1 MTQTR
6 IPSSALEHARE
17 IQLNTYFN
25 VRPSAETVISY
36 TRFTERKSNHNGS
49 GVTATVYVAKKHGED
64 DPTKKDKKDLYDVQ
78 MITGTAVNQRKI
90 IATDIPLEQVFDLFE
105 GLNRFPQANGEVGV
119 LKADEIVAYKESP
132 FDTKISI
139 TRESEL
145 SEDVSNAIHYTDH
158 TGFKAYQEKI
168 AVQSAEAPRAG
179 ANAGAAKPNT
189 P

>member
-1 MTQTR
+1 MRQTR

-36 TRFTERKSNHNGS
+36 TRFKERKSNHNGS
-49 GVTATVYVAKKHGED
+49 GVTATVYVAKKHVE
-64 DPTKKDKKDLYDVQ
+64 KKHDEEDLYDVQ

-90 IATDIPLEQVFDLFE
+90 IATDIPLDQVFDLFE
-105 GLNRFPQANGEVGV
+105 DLNKFTQENGEVGV

-132 FDTKISI
+132 FDIKTYI

-145 SEDVSNAIHYTDH
+145 SEGVSDAIHYTDH